1 MLQIDKS
8 SPIPLHVQLK
18 RALAR
23 LIEEGKLKPGDRI
36 MSESELCEKYNISR
50 ITARRAIDDLARE
63 GYLRK
68 IPGKGTFVSAPKIVE
83 KLGFLVTFTEDML
96 SRGLK
101 PGSKLL
107 KRDVIKPATDILE
120 CLQLSEGERAIY
132 LERLLLANEEPIC
145 FQKVFL
151 PLKIFAGFLAVD
163 EKEVETKE
171 LCDVLN
177 MFVPR
182 PVVWARQ
189 ALESVLITG
198 KEAKLLGVPEGS
210 PGLLCERTTFDEADN
225 PVEYVEFLYR
235 ADRYKF
241 MVNLARPGFA
251 KISASETFLLRRIY

>member
-1 MLQIDKS
+1 MLSALTFKIDKS
-8 SPIPLHVQLK
+8 SPIPLHIQLK
-18 RALAR
+18 RALLY
-23 LIEEGKLKPGDRI
+23 LIEEGKLKPGDKI
-36 MSESELCEKYNISR
+36 MSESELCEKYSISR

-68 IPGKGTFVSAPKIVE
+68 VPGKGTFVSTPKIVE

-107 KRDVIKPATDILE
+107 KRDVIKPITDVAE
-120 CLQLSEGERAIY
+120 QLQLPEDERVIY
-132 LERLLLANEEPIC
+132 LERLLFANEEPIC

-151 PLKIFAGFLAVD
+151 PFRVFAGFLTVD
-163 EKEVETKE
+163 AKEVETRE
-171 LCDVLN
+171 LCEILN
-177 MFVPR
+177 MFVSK

-189 ALESVLITG
+189 TLEAVLITG
-198 KEAKLLGVPEGS
+198 KEARLLEAQENS
-210 PGLLCERTTFDEADN
+210 PGLLCKRTTFDEADN

-241 MVNLARPGFA
+241 MVNLARPGFV
-251 KISASETFLLRRIY
+251 KNSRFSNFS

>member
-1 MLQIDKS
+1 MLQIDKT

-18 RALAR
+18 RAL
-23 LIEEGKLKPGDRI
+23 LKMIEEGELKPGDKI

-68 IPGKGTFVSAPKIVE
+68 VPGKGTFVSTPKITE
-83 KLGFLVTFTEDML
+83 KLGLLVTFTEDML

-101 PGSKLL
+101 PGSKLM
-107 KRDVIKPATDILE
+107 KRDIITPPTDIAEYLR
-120 CLQLSEGERAIY
+120 LSQDEKVIY

-145 FQKVFL
+145 LQKVFL
-151 PLKIFAGFLAVD
+151 PFRIFAGFLTVD
-163 EKEVETKE
+163 EREVETRE
-171 LCDVLN
+171 LCDILN
-177 MFVPR
+177 MFISR

-189 ALESVLITG
+189 TLESVLITG
-198 KEAKLLGVPEGS
+198 KEAKLLGVQENS
-210 PGLLCERTTFDEADN
+210 PGLLCKRITFDEMDN

-241 MVNLARPGFA
+241 VVNLARPGFGRNA
-251 KISASETFLLRRIY
+251 YLGNRF

>member
-1 MLQIDKS
+1 MMLKINRS

-18 RALAR
+18 RELLR
-23 LIEEGKLKPGDRI
+23 LIEEGKLKPGDKI

-50 ITARRAIDDLARE
+50 ITARRAIDDLAKE

-68 IPGKGTFVSAPKIVE
+68 VPGKGTFVSVPRIVE
-83 KLGFLVTFTEDML
+83 KLGLLVTFTEDML

-107 KRDVIKPATDILE
+107 KRDVVKPTTEIAE
-120 CLQLSEGERAIY
+120 YLQLPENEQVIY

-145 FQKVFL
+145 FQRVFL
-151 PLKIFAGFLAVD
+151 PFKIFVGFLAVD
-163 EKEVETKE
+163 EKETETRE
-171 LCDVLN
+171 LCDILN
-177 MFVPR
+177 TFVPR

-189 ALESVLITG
+189 TLESVLITG
-198 KEAKLLGVPEGS
+198 KEAKLLGVQESS
-210 PGLLCERTTFDEADN
+210 PGLLCKRITFDELDN

-241 MVNLARPGFA
+241 VVNLARPGFA
-251 KISASETFLLRRIY
+251 KSLHFKDRL